1 MRMRNFSTLS
11 LDGEYAGFLSR
22 LVALAIDII
31 VANTVILFVG
41 IGTNW
46 MLSFFSFGGYFGD
59 GERLTDTGQ
68 IVLTVVVGLTAFT
81 MNVVYYIA
89 AWMLTGRTIGKAIMG
104 LQIVQ
109 VEGKA
114 ISFRV
119 ALFRF
124 IGYQISALVL
134 FLGFIWVLFDD
145 RRRGWHDKLAGTCV
159 IYDREST
166 DRARPLRD
174 RRERMPASQA

>member
-1 MRMRNFSTLS
+1 MRNRSALS

-22 LVALAIDII
+22 LVALILDVIL
-31 VANTVILFVG
+31 ANTVILFVG

-46 MLSFFSFGGYFGD
+46 MLSFFTIGGYFSD

-68 IVLTVVVGLTAFT
+68 MVLVVVVGLTAFA

-89 AWMLTGRTIGKAIMG
+89 AWMLAGRTIGKGIMG
-104 LQIVQ
+104 LRIVQ

-124 IGYQISALVL
+124 IGYYISAAVL

-145 RRRGWHDKLAGTCV
+145 ERRGWHDKLTGTCV

-166 DRARPLRD
+166 DPALPLRN
-174 RRERMPASQA
+174 RREHMPASRA